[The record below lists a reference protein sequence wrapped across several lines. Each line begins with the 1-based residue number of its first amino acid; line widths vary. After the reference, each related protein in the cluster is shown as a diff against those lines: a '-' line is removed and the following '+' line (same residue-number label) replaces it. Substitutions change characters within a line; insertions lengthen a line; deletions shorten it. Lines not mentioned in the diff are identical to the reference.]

1 MKIANS
7 TFLRLK
13 TVLLGTALIAFLMND
28 ALSAGFSP
36 EESAVQS
43 PLNLSRLLVNL
54 NGRPELLWGPFVTEG
69 PYTPKT
75 LGTVRQGIDGYY
87 VFFLRD
93 GFYLGNRAL
102 VDIPDTQVALITD
115 SKGRQLYC
123 ETSVMRG
130 DKNAVC
136 GEFRGPPPKSL
147 SADEKP
153 FGDFRPEKTIP
164 ERTLNVWR
172 LLVNLPGANGPL
184 PPRLMFGP
192 MRIEGPYRYSVPK
205 TTIDSDGHSSVVLM
219 RDRVWL
225 TNGAMPSFP
234 QYTAYI
240 VHDKD
245 NQAYLCE
252 SALVDMKKG
261 ANCVRLAGSSD

>member
-1 MKIANS
+1 MKISDSN
-7 TFLRLK
+7 FLSFK
-13 TVLLGTALIAFLMND
+13 TVCLCTTLITSLMNN
-28 ALSAGFSP
+28 AVSAGFSP
-36 EESAVQS
+36 EERTADS

-75 LGTVRQGIDGYY
+75 LGTVRRGIDGYY

-102 VDIPDTQVALITD
+102 VDMPDNRIALITD
-115 SKGRQLYC
+115 GKGRQLYC
-123 ETSVMRG
+123 EASVMRG

-136 GEFRGPPPKSL
+136 AEFRGPPPKSH
-147 SADEKP
+147 SVGDKP
-153 FGDFRPEKTIP
+153 FGDFRPEKPVP
-164 ERTLNVWR
+164 ERSLNVGR
-172 LLVNLPGANGPL
+172 VLVNLPGANGPL
-184 PPRLMFGP
+184 PPRLIYGP
-192 MRIEGPYRYSVPK
+192 LRVEGPYRYSVPK
-205 TTIDSDGHSSVVLM
+205 TTIDNDGHSSVVLM
-219 RDRVWL
+219 RDRVWM
-225 TNGAMPSFP
+225 TNGAMPPFP

-240 VHDKD
+240 VRDKD